1 MSVLEVLGRIDPLA
15 PTAGIRTPVGAAVSA
30 GFPSPALDHY
40 FGDLDLNDHLIQ
52 DRTST
57 FVLNVSG
64 ESMSGVGIFDGDYI
78 IVDRS
83 LTPELENVVVAIVDD
98 ELVLKTLAR
107 SGGRLILRAENPL
120 FPSIALEGEMEMTI
134 WGVVTFSIHPA
145 RHQKRT

>member
-1 MSVLEVLGRIDPLA
+1 MLRKISLVQGAPLVPIAVLEALVA
-15 PTAGIRTPVGAAVSA
+15 C
-30 GFPSPALDHY
+30 GFPSPSQDY
-40 FGDLDLNDHLIQ
+40 ETREIDLVEHLGLRSPTTDLLQQEGSDLEGI
-52 DRTST
+52 
-57 FVLNVSG
+57 
-64 ESMSGVGIFDGDYI
+64 GIFDGDYI